1 MKTKVIYQGT
11 DTSFGG
17 GNLYIVFCTNIQDL
31 TDYTAI
37 FKLQNITKT
46 FTDITSKKV
55 TFNLSAQETAGL
67 ALGKYVGTLNVQDPD
82 GKLCASFSDTIFDI
96 RKNPNA

>member
-17 GNLYIVFCTNIQDL
+17 GNLYIVFCTNIKDL
-31 TDYTAI
+31 TNYTAI

-55 TFNLSAQETAGL
+55 TFNLSAH
-67 ALGKYVGTLNVQDPD
+67 K
-82 GKLCASFSDTIFDI
+82 
-96 RKNPNA
+96 

>member
-17 GNLYIVFCTNIQDL
+17 GNLYIIFCTNIQDL
-31 TDYTAI
+31 TGYTAI
-37 FKLQNITKT
+37 FKLQDITKT
-46 FTDITSKKV
+46 FTDITSRKV
-55 TFNLSAQETAGL
+55 TFNLTHTETAAL

-82 GKLCASFSDTIFDI
+82 GNLCASFSDTIFDI